1 VFSFDSPFRDMDW
14 DRLRI
19 FLAVARAG
27 GFSKAVFTL
36 NVTQSAISRQISS
49 LEEVLKVKLFTRT
62 HKGLELTE
70 SGKLLFETVSQVF
83 DKLEDVKM
91 QLIKDTREARGPLK
105 VAISVSLGAFWL
117 APYLAQFVAQY
128 PEINLTI
135 LAQDDEVDLSKRE
148 ADVCIRLGPPQQQDL
163 IQRQLAGLSLKLYA
177 SPEYIKAAGVP
188 KSMDDL
194 SSHQIIV
201 YDAQEGGLAKL
212 YREWLLN
219 SGASGEERKPYFSIN
234 SMLGMTCAAEKG
246 LGIVALFP
254 DATVGRNLVPVLPE
268 VTGPQ
273 VDVYYVYPER
283 LRGAKKISVFGD
295 FLVSKVAGKR
305 CLTA

>member
-1 VFSFDSPFRDMDW
+1 MDW

-27 GFSKAVFTL
+27 GFSKAVLTL
-36 NVTQSAISRQISS
+36 NVTQSAISRQVSA

-70 SGKLLFETVSQVF
+70 SGKLLFDTVSQVF
-83 DKLEDVKM
+83 DKLEDVKT

-105 VAISVSLGAFWL
+105 ISISVSMGAFWL
-117 APYLAQFVAQY
+117 SPYLAQFIAEY

-135 LAQDDEVDLSKRE
+135 LAQDEEVDLSKRE
-148 ADVCIRLGPPQQQDL
+148 ADVAIRLGPPQQQDL
-163 IQRQLAGLSLKLYA
+163 IQRQLTGLSLKLYA
-177 SPEYIKAAGVP
+177 SPEYIQEKGAPQRVE
-188 KSMDDL
+188 DL
-194 SSHQIIV
+194 KHHQLIA
-201 YDAQEGGLAKL
+201 YDAQEGGIAKL

-219 SGASGEERKPYFSIN
+219 LGVKGTPSKPYFSIN
-234 SMLGMTCAAEKG
+234 SMLGMTQAAEKG
-246 LGIVALFP
+246 LGIAALFSE
-254 DATVGRNLVPVLPE
+254 ATLGCNLVPVLPE
-268 VTGPQ
+268 IAGPL

-305 CLTA
+305 CLTS